1 MNVTGPDA
9 RRFRSGYRRK
19 QQRPPMTKILYRY
32 ILREITYPFILALFV
47 ATFALMMG
55 KILQLTEL
63 VINKGVGF
71 WNISKLILFMMPG
84 LLLFTI
90 PLAFLIAILTGIG
103 RLSRD
108 NEWTVMKNAG
118 LSLYQLSR
126 PVFAL
131 AVVAFVMT
139 TATSLFLFP
148 EGNQASRNL
157 IIEIARQK
165 ASAGIKEKVFNDDFS
180 GIVLYADEISVDGE
194 SMEGLLLF
202 DDRIQ
207 SEPCTIIAQ
216 KGYLV
221 ASPDSPAVTLR
232 LENGSIHSVNPSLK
246 NYKKIDFS
254 TYDVSL
260 ELQMSVA
267 DASKFAVKK
276 IQEMTFLE
284 MASQL
289 GSPEPSLPATRI
301 REMKIELHK
310 RFAIP
315 LSCLIFAVVG
325 MPLGITPS
333 RSARLRGFTTAL
345 AVVVAYYLLTL
356 SGTALGETGR
366 LPPAVG
372 AWVPN
377 AVFAAAGAILFVR
390 KAEEKSLDWDLWQ
403 RVRSFL
409 KSGGTS

>member
-1 MNVTGPDA
+1 
-9 RRFRSGYRRK
+9 
-19 QQRPPMTKILYRY
+19 MTKILYRY

-55 KILQLTEL
+55 KIIQLMEL

-90 PLAFLIAILTGIG
+90 PLAFLIAILMGIG

-139 TATSLFLFP
+139 TVTSLFLFP

-180 GIVLYADEISVDGE
+180 GIVLYADEIPVDGE

-207 SEPCTIIAQ
+207 SEPSTIIAR

-232 LENGSIHSVNPSLK
+232 LENGSIHSVNPNLRS
-246 NYKKIDFS
+246 YKKIDFS
-254 TYDVSL
+254 SYDVSL
-260 ELQMSVA
+260 ELQTSVA
-267 DASKFAVKK
+267 DAGKFAVKR
-276 IQEMTFLE
+276 IQEMTFPE
-284 MASQL
+284 MVRHL
-289 GSPEPSLPATRI
+289 GSLEPSLPVSRL

-325 MPLGITPS
+325 MPLGITPG

-366 LPPAVG
+366 IPPAVG

-377 AVFAAAGAILFVR
+377 AVFAAAGTVLFVR
-390 KAEEKSLDWDLWQ
+390 KAEEKSLDWDLRQ
-403 RVRSFL
+403 KVRSFL
-409 KSGGTS
+409 KRGGTP